1 MITVN
6 WKKRLHLLLP
16 FFLLMGTTVGAQVK
30 FQLPTPTEK
39 DFVAPEYQG
48 TGLHPAD
55 QLAAEKNIQTPQPS
69 QSAASFS
76 WFVGGM
82 KEDIAAHPKTFLR
95 ESKEYWFHTKGRQ
108 LKQGVSVPFSAAGA
122 LVKINPKSNDRKEQL
137 IQTHAIDPLQIELIA
152 PDGKRF
158 SQGQGMAQVADAKDL
173 ADSGSPFPAGTS
185 AFTMK
190 SELGAGTFK
199 LRTAQD
205 VDDEGDY
212 FISVMEKNSDDV
224 LTVQMDKAN
233 LAYGQS
239 MLVKASYKQSG
250 KAKVSKSMKAVLRSP
265 AGKEHQVTMV
275 RGKDNE
281 YQGKLPMAFEK
292 DAIGELWEVEVSM
305 DHQAGKQ
312 SVRRMGKTAF
322 SYAIPTARL
331 LEDVSV
337 NQQQMKKGRLSVQFN
352 LDVAVEGRYEMR
364 AVLYATDGSGN
375 LRPAVVGQSANWL
388 REGQQTLSVAFPLQ
402 EAQQKGFGA
411 PYEIKRVS
419 LHDQKQLA
427 LLHYQ
432 ANGIRLEQ

>member
-1 MITVN
+1 MITIN
-6 WKKRLHLLLP
+6 WKKRLNLLLP
-16 FFLLMGTTVGAQVK
+16 FFLLMGTTVSAQ
-30 FQLPTPTEK
+30 QLALPNPTEK

-55 QLAAEKNIQTPQPS
+55 RLAAEKGIQTPKPS

-76 WFVGGM
+76 WFIGGM
-82 KEDIAAHPKTFLR
+82 KEDIAEHPKTHLR
-95 ESKEYWFHTKGRQ
+95 ESKEYWFRANGRQ
-108 LKQGVSVPFSAAGA
+108 LKEGVSLPFSATGA
-122 LVKINPKSNDRKEQL
+122 LVKINPQSKDGKKQA
-137 IQTHAIDPLQIELIA
+137 IHTHAIDPLQVELTG

-158 SQGQGMAQVADAKDL
+158 SQGQGMAHVANAKDL
-173 ADSGSPFPAGTS
+173 AASDSPFPAGTS
-185 AFTMK
+185 AFKMK

-199 LRTAQD
+199 IRTAQD
-205 VDDEGDY
+205 VDDEGNY

-233 LAYGQS
+233 LHYGQS

-250 KAKVSKSMKAVLRSP
+250 KAKASKSMKAVLRSP
-265 AGKEHQVTMV
+265 SGKEHSVMMV

-305 DHQAGKQ
+305 AHQAGQKA
-312 SVRRMGKTAF
+312 VRRVGKTAF
-322 SYAIPTARL
+322 AYAIPTARL
-331 LEDVSV
+331 QEDISV
-337 NQQQMKKGRLSVQFN
+337 NQEQIRKGRLSVQFN
-352 LDVAVEGRYEMR
+352 LDVAVEGRYEVR
-364 AVLYATDGSGN
+364 AVLYATDGSGK
-375 LRPAVVGQSANWL
+375 LRPAVMGQSADWL
-388 REGQQTLSVAFPLQ
+388 AEGQQTLSLAFPLQ
-402 EAQQKGFGA
+402 EAKQNGFSA

-432 ANGIRLEQ
+432 ANGIRIEE